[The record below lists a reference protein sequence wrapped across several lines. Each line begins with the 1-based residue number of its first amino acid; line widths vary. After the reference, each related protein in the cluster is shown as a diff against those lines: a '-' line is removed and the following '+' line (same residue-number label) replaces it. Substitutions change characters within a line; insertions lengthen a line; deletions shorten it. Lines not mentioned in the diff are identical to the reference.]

1 MGRGGNNREP
11 KRLEIR
17 RHRDWE
23 VRLAAAL
30 EEARS
35 TPFVWGEFDCAL
47 AMADMVVAMTGVDPA
62 KRFRGRYKTAR
73 GAAGA
78 LRRYGAGTLEA
89 TMTALFG
96 EPVPRAFGRRGDA
109 ASVPLDADLDDRFRT
124 AAGIVGL
131 DGVSV
136 HVAAP
141 ARGLIRLPLR
151 LATCAWRVG

>member
-1 MGRGGNNREP
+1 MTRGGHNRQP
-11 KRLEIR
+11 KLLQIR

-23 VRLAAAL
+23 VRLAAAI
-30 EEARS
+30 EAARF
-35 TPFVWGEFDCAL
+35 TEFVWGEFDCAL
-47 AMADMVVAMTGVDPA
+47 AMADLVEAMTGTDPGA
-62 KRFRGRYKTAR
+62 RFRGRYKTAR

-89 TMTALFG
+89 TMTAVFG
-96 EPVPRAFGRRGDA
+96 KPVPRAFARRGDA
-109 ASVPLDADLDDRFRT
+109 ATVALDAGLDERFGH

-141 ARGLIRLPLR
+141 ERGLIRLPLR
-151 LATCAWRVG
+151 LAAQGWKVG